1 MIRLFFR
8 AAFFCMFAKKIKMK
22 LIIDCGSTKADWV
35 LLDDKNIIN
44 KTQTEGFNPNYTDK
58 EHISRIAL
66 NNNLYSTY
74 LQDITHIF
82 FYGSG
87 CGNQQNIEFI
97 KDILKSIFIHS
108 EIHVYSDMIAACHAV
123 SAHKKG
129 IVCILGTGSNSCLF
143 DGNEIIDKAVSL
155 GYIIGDEGSGSHIGK
170 SILHDYLY
178 KMMPDDLS
186 SKIKT
191 EYDIDVNSFI
201 YNAYHSNKPSQ
212 YLASFA
218 KIAIENKDN
227 IYIKSLC
234 TKCFDEFIDCFIMSY
249 DKYHEKTVSFVGS
262 IAYYFQDIIKERLT
276 IRNLKMGEV
285 LKSPIDGLVKYYLDC

>member
-1 MIRLFFR
+1 M
-8 AAFFCMFAKKIKMK
+8 
-22 LIIDCGSTKADWV
+22 T
-35 LLDDKNIIN
+35 
-44 KTQTEGFNPNYTDK
+44 
-58 EHISRIAL
+58 
-66 NNNLYSTY
+66 
-74 LQDITHIF
+74 
-82 FYGSG
+82 
-87 CGNQQNIEFI
+87 
-97 KDILKSIFIHS
+97 
-108 EIHVYSDMIAACHAV
+108 AACHAV

-170 SILHDYLY
+170 SIIHDYLY

-201 YNAYHSNKPSQ
+201 YNVYHSNKPSQ

-262 IAYYFQDIIKERLT
+262 IAYYFQDIIKERLA
-276 IRNLKMGEV
+276 IRNLKMGKV